1 MSALLWKNEM
11 GSASHGVPFSSHN
24 WQMAENG
31 PGWEAKAA
39 GLSWKASGFENW
51 SFLDGSCRSSAVF
64 FLAGQHCCLEFC
76 VRKGLQGLLLLT
88 GIFYQ
93 IDLGFWE
100 KRKFC
105 EGAFRALSDLKFH
118 WHADIAF
125 LWCVKIE
132 LGGGRGGVMGALV
145 GRTGYLRGR
154 VSTGLFFFGVS
165 PKTQGRKN
173 SRNL

>member
-1 MSALLWKNEM
+1 M
-11 GSASHGVPFSSHN
+11 GCLFTATIHK
-24 WQMAENG
+24 WLKMA
-31 PGWEAKAA
+31 PGGKQRPLACPEKPVD
-39 GLSWKASGFENW
+39 LKTDL
-51 SFLDGSCRSSAVF
+51 FLISCHSSAVF

-88 GIFYQ
+88 GVFYQ

-145 GRTGYLRGR
+145 GRTGYLKGR
-154 VSTGLFFFGVS
+154 VSNSDVIENVTSLLPHRAHSIFFAGAVTEVFCF
-165 PKTQGRKN
+165 
-173 SRNL
+173 